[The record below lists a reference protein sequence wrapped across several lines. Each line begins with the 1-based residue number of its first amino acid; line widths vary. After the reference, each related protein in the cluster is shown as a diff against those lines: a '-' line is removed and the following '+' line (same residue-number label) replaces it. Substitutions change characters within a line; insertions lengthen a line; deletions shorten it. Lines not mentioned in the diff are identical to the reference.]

1 MSIRRNAFAGV
12 IIGVLGLGCAAI
24 YPEVSTPIGKPPNE
38 NAVKPEPPDDYVY
51 LYFKSA
57 RMPPRTRDGRPWGKD
72 KDSLPSP
79 YAVLFMDGVEISR
92 TEVQPNTLEPTWPQ
106 QKKANYRV
114 HDDTKLKVEIWDDH
128 GLFPHPICQKEIRRV
143 ASHTDLGEVET
154 DCNGG
159 GSFVLAIEPAHA
171 FWGLGLY
178 YELRTSAVIVSR
190 VVQASAAGW
199 AGLKPG
205 DQIVAIMDQPVSQ
218 LDGGQIQTMI
228 RVNASKGLELKVRTG
243 EGPPRNVTLKEAALY
258 PLAEEK
264 VDTPP

>member
-1 MSIRRNAFAGV
+1 MSILRNAWAV
-12 IIGVLGLGCAAI
+12 VLVGTFGWGCAAI

-38 NAVKPEPPDDYVY
+38 NSVKPEPPDDYVY

-57 RMPPRTRDGRPWGKD
+57 RMPPKTRDGRAWGKE

-79 YAVLFMDGVEISR
+79 YAILFMDGVELFR
-92 TEVQPNTLEPTWPQ
+92 TQVESNTLEPTWPE

-114 HDDTKLKVEIWDDH
+114 RDDTKLKVEIWDDH

-143 ASHTDLGEVET
+143 SSYTDIGEVEV
-154 DCNGG
+154 DCSGG

-171 FWGLGLY
+171 LWGLGLY
-178 YELRTSAVIVSR
+178 YELQTSSVAVSR
-190 VVQASAAGW
+190 VIEASPAGW

-205 DQIVAIMDQPVSQ
+205 DQILEIMDEPVSK
-218 LDGGQIQTMI
+218 LDSGQIQSMI

-243 EGPPRNVTLKEAALY
+243 EGAPRKVTLKEAAIY

-264 VDTPP
+264 VQTTQ